1 MPVLWAYEDGVLV
14 WLGQV
19 HNTRW
24 IWTDSQITDIH
35 LVVFSWTFFSHS
47 IKIFISVISEWI
59 DNDVR
64 LLEYC
69 ISDCIMCKNAYQ
81 FFFRFNYLSTVLWY
95 VLKSRS
101 HAKSLSSGY
110 SHVHLISISHLQRD
124 IHKLMVVRFLLL
136 GAWTFKM
143 YSIFVQCYETF
154 IMYQIDWRFIQFL
167 LYIFYF

>member
-1 MPVLWAYEDGVLV
+1 MSFFLELFFLTVLKYSYLSYLNGLTTMYD
-14 WLGQV
+14 
-19 HNTRW
+19 
-24 IWTDSQITDIH
+24 
-35 LVVFSWTFFSHS
+35 
-47 IKIFISVISEWI
+47 
-59 DNDVR
+59 
-64 LLEYC
+64 
-69 ISDCIMCKNAYQ
+69 YQ
-81 FFFRFNYLSTVLWY
+81 NVAFQTALCVKMRINFFRFNYLSTVLWY

-101 HAKSLSSGY
+101 VAKSLSSGY

-154 IMYQIDWRFIQFL
+154 IMNQIDWRFIQFL